1 MSQFSRKKCSDMA
14 VLPSHIIH
22 LKDLE
27 DKVYQVVVYQ
37 LKEMILMIA
46 TGFRI
51 TKEQLSS
58 SYVVKTT
65 YISFV

>member
-1 MSQFSRKKCSDMA
+1 M
-14 VLPSHIIH
+14 PSHIIH
-22 LKDLE
+22 LKDPE

-37 LKEMILMIA
+37 LKEMILMLA